1 MKTHD
6 LGWLKRVDRGDG
18 YSDLVDGFGSSV
30 AVVETASV
38 DRLCANL
45 EVRRCRMTD
54 LPGVPLDFS
63 VADDIA

>member
-1 MKTHD
+1 
-6 LGWLKRVDRGDG
+6 
-18 YSDLVDGFGSSV
+18 
-30 AVVETASV
+30 
-38 DRLCANL
+38 LCANL